1 MRRIGRLLAGVAIGL
16 SLLFTPPALALADTA
31 PVPTTAPETALVAQQ
46 PAPAQPQDE
55 ESPAERDQ
63 RTVMGVA
70 GLVLIGAVLL
80 TRRVR
85 KKPVLFVEWKKK

>member
-16 SLLFTPPALALADTA
+16 SLLFTPSAAVALAETA
-31 PVPTTAPETALVAQQ
+31 PATAHAAAQVAQQ

-55 ESPAERDQ
+55 ETPAERDQ
-63 RTVMGVA
+63 RTAMGVA
-70 GLVLIGAVLL
+70 GLVIIGAVLL

>member
-16 SLLFTPPALALADTA
+16 SLLFTPPAVALAEAA
-31 PVPTTAPETALVAQQ
+31 PTMVVAQQ
-46 PAPAQPQDE
+46 SAPDQSAQTE
-55 ESPAERDQ
+55 TPAERKE
-63 RTVMGVA
+63 RTAMGVA

-80 TRRVR
+80 TRRMR

>member
-16 SLLFTPPALALADTA
+16 SLLFTPPAAALAEAA
-31 PVPTTAPETALVAQQ
+31 PVTAVVAQQ
-46 PAPAQPQDE
+46 PAPEQPAQE
-55 ESPAERDQ
+55 ETPAERKQ
-63 RTVMGVA
+63 RTAMGVA

-80 TRRVR
+80 TRRMR